1 MAAVTFGAT
10 GLQFGL
16 TDETGCAVIS
26 ISRNATS
33 GRKEVSE
40 AQGDI
45 IGRGSYGFK
54 AEYRIAAT
62 SYAGNNGSN
71 ASGIMAAGVG
81 TTYALAN
88 FLSLNGVTGGVFILD
103 TAEIAMDHEDFQ
115 KFNATG
121 TQYPAI

>member
-1 MAAVTFGAT
+1 MSAITFGAT

-33 GRKEVSE
+33 GRKEVAN

-54 AEYRIAAT
+54 AEYRISAT
-62 SYAGNNGSN
+62 SLAGNNGGS
-71 ASGIMAAGVG
+71 ATGIMAAGIG
-81 TTYALAN
+81 TEYNLAN
-88 FLSLNGVTGGVFILD
+88 FLNLNGVTGGHCIVD

-115 KFNATG
+115 KYNATL
-121 TQYPAI
+121 TQYPQI